1 LIIANE
7 NQNIKIV
14 EDQILQMV
22 YEYEIKNFLA
32 NKVNNKTSDLLIHN
46 KNSTELNLH
55 FGNITD
61 NSNYAHSLY
70 FFDIAYELSQ

>member
-1 LIIANE
+1 MIIANE

-55 FGNITD
+55 FDNITD
-61 NSNYAHSLY
+61 NSNYAHSSY